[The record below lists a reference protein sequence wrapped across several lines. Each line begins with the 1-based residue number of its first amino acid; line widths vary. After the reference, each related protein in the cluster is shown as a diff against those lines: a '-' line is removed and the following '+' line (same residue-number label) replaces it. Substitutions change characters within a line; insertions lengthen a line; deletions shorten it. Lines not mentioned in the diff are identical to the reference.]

1 MWQRIQTLYLAV
13 ALGLLVAMFWHVT
26 YLWWLIL
33 LGTSCFM
40 QVVAVL
46 AYKFRL
52 FQMRTAIIAALM
64 LLGLQ
69 VWMVVAFLTGDKG
82 AFNITAV
89 FPVVAA
95 ILDARTN
102 FKLLSGGTH
111 YAYTGYCIISPKG
124 TVISKLVK
132 TTIKTKKFTPDE
144 IDTLIASKEWQ
155 NVAAYGIEGVFS
167 TLVKDIQGS
176 YTNIIGL
183 PVYEVTQD
191 LKKVLK

>member
-13 ALGLLVAMFWHVT
+13 ALGLLVAMFWHVS

-33 LGTSCFM
+33 LGTACFM

-69 VWMVVAFLTGDKG
+69 VWMAIVYLTGDKS
-82 AFNITAV
+82 AFNVTAV

-95 ILDARTN
+95 ILDFLAA
-102 FKLLSGGTH
+102 KAILKDELLVRS
-111 YAYTGYCIISPKG
+111 ASR
-124 TVISKLVK
+124 LR
-132 TTIKTKKFTPDE
+132 
-144 IDTLIASKEWQ
+144 ASKR
-155 NVAAYGIEGVFS
+155 
-167 TLVKDIQGS
+167 K
-176 YTNIIGL
+176 
-183 PVYEVTQD
+183 
-191 LKKVLK
+191 